1 MSILSERMPLAPSTD
16 KEICNLGFAIEEKV
30 YENDLR
36 IKEENYLNNKE
47 ENCQEIKE
55 ESLEYEVSHANPKD
69 KYPFSMENNSIK
81 EGKNERKSNKLI
93 ENCNDPLPTV
103 PLVTE
108 NCDAIRLSNSNKTL
122 HKEGEEATCQK
133 ACSQEAETK
142 KPITV
147 RTKKIHTCEICCK
160 TYLQKKNTQ
169 SHKRIP
175 YKGEDI

>member
-30 YENDLR
+30 YENYLK

-47 ENCQEIKE
+47 ENCLEIKE

-81 EGKNERKSNKLI
+81 EWKNERKSNKLI
-93 ENCNDPLPTV
+93 ENCNDLLPTV
-103 PLVTE
+103 PLATE
-108 NCDAIRLSNSNKTL
+108 NCDATRLSNSNKTI

-133 ACSQEAETK
+133 ACSQE
-142 KPITV
+142 V
-147 RTKKIHTCEICCK
+147 RQKSLLQYVQRKFTHVRYVVKHIYRKKIYAIT
-160 TYLQKKNTQ
+160 
-169 SHKRIP
+169 
-175 YKGEDI
+175 